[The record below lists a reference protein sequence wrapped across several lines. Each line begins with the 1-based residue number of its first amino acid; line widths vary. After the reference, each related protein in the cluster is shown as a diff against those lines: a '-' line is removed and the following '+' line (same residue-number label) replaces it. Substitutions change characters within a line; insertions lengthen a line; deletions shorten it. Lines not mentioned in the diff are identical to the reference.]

1 MANIYILAG
10 SHEHPEECEPDI
22 ITDVFKSRREAAK
35 EALEMF
41 RKTFPDSAD
50 EFTIADCME
59 SNLNP
64 TVYDF
69 LDMFADPDM
78 QEVAIF
84 DLTKGEEIY
93 RGTRDEM
100 PGELQELEIM
110 SIDTLHE
117 ATKVLTLNVEA

>member
-59 SNLNP
+59 SNF
-64 TVYDF
+64 Y
-69 LDMFADPDM
+69 
-78 QEVAIF
+78 EEG
-84 DLTKGEEIY
+84 GEA
-93 RGTRDEM
+93 
-100 PGELQELEIM
+100 LKLEINAF
-110 SIDTLHE
+110 SI
-117 ATKVLTLNVEA
+117 